1 MSRLT
6 PLRRRSLASTLALA
20 LGLAALGAVAAPSS
34 PASAAEPTPLDAK
47 VAEGVVNKVQAF
59 YDQSRTFTAH
69 FDQEFTVKAYNTK
82 RASAGMVFFE
92 KPGKMAWEYSNPA
105 GNRVVSN
112 GTTVRVYE
120 ADNKQMFEQQ
130 VSGAQSGAQY
140 PAALSFL
147 LGRGKLSD
155 AFNFQAF
162 TGAEM
167 KFAGGTVLVGTP
179 KTPTPAYTKVLFYV
193 DTASSQIRRV
203 LILDAQ
209 GNKNSFVFSE
219 VQVNRPVV
227 ATKFVFD
234 PPAGTTVV
242 KP

>member
-1 MSRLT
+1 M
-6 PLRRRSLASTLALA
+6 PRRPFVALV
-20 LGLAALGAVAAPSS
+20 LAAALSVSFGAFAPSQ
-34 PASAAEPTPLDAK
+34 AAAAEPTPLAANVTTDLA
-47 VAEGVVNKVQAF
+47 ARVQAF
-59 YDQSRTFTAH
+59 YDKSQTFTAH

-82 RASAGMVFFE
+82 RSSAGTVYFQ
-92 KPGKMAWEYSNPA
+92 KPGKMAWVYSTPE

-120 ADNKQMFEQQ
+120 AANKQMFEQQ
-130 VSGAQSGAQY
+130 VSGGQSGAQY

-155 AFNFQAF
+155 AFNFEGFEGSQ
-162 TGAEM
+162 M
-167 KFAGGTVLVGTP
+167 KFEGGTVLVGTP

-193 DTASSQIRRV
+193 DTQSAQIRRV

-209 GNKNSFVFSE
+209 GNRNSFVFSQ
-219 VQVNRPVV
+219 VQVNTAVPG
-227 ATKFVFD
+227 TTFVFE

-242 KP
+242 RP